1 MLQREYA
8 NRWLYSFAITSAWNF
23 TTLPFAPHVVPQ
35 AYCELGSPPNFGSIV
50 ELNDIER
57 SAILNEPVVPI
68 VPQKQAVAIRGDAR
82 ARFLDANQ
90 ALREEIYRMASRI
103 EERAAASGTTSLRHH
118 AERSANPCVETQQM
132 LYDKW
137 EAQHGRCGLC
147 QRSIPMPPE
156 PGLLQSSADRINS
169 TNSSYSK
176 ENVHITPLGCNLAK
190 NQYSMDEFEAWLAI
204 ITAPVVA
211 LPETQAE
218 SA

>member
-1 MLQREYA
+1 MGAGLRRLA
-8 NRWLYSFAITSAWNF
+8 
-23 TTLPFAPHVVPQ
+23 
-35 AYCELGSPPNFGSIV
+35 GSLV
-50 ELNDIER
+50 L
-57 SAILNEPVVPI
+57 
-68 VPQKQAVAIRGDAR
+68 
-82 ARFLDANQ
+82 
-90 ALREEIYRMASRI
+90 
-103 EERAAASGTTSLRHH
+103 TSLRHH
-118 AERSANPCVETQQM
+118 PERSANPRVETQQM